1 MIYSNT
7 VALTVFSVTTLIS
20 SLIADLRADD
30 SFYLRLLIF
39 LRTRLNSSY
48 YYQHVVHCL
57 SAQEKYSIAM
67 TFDSKLSYLN
77 YFKFLYLFIKSYKY
91 YIQFKSFT

>member
-7 VALTVFSVTTLIS
+7 VALTVFSVTTLTS
-20 SLIADLRADD
+20 SLIADFRADD

-48 YYQHVVHCL
+48 YYQQIVRCL
-57 SAQEKYSIAM
+57 SVQEKYSIAM
-67 TFDSKLSYLN
+67 TFDPKLSYLN
-77 YFKFLYLFIKSYKY
+77 YFKFYILFYIKL
-91 YIQFKSFT
+91 QVL